1 MVAHRRFCFSVS
13 ASARARGM
21 GKQKLK
27 KQQKKVA
34 RKQLAHPKA
43 KSEPTPRREA
53 LSVAT
58 LHRSL
63 EEASA
68 STAARAKADAVRSNK
83 KRRSVGAEE
92 CAQLSAVLQDA
103 SFQQDPTGAI
113 RAHLT
118 ALRDLKQSKQRDKGR
133 GK

>member
-1 MVAHRRFCFSVS
+1 VTHKILAQYFFSLRPRTLAGSAWAHRCFCFSVS

-43 KSEPTPRREA
+43 KSEPTTRREA

-68 STAARAKADAVRSNK
+68 STAARA
-83 KRRSVGAEE
+83 
-92 CAQLSAVLQDA
+92 
-103 SFQQDPTGAI
+103 
-113 RAHLT
+113 
-118 ALRDLKQSKQRDKGR
+118 
-133 GK
+133 